1 MRNSFKSISWV
12 IGNKNIN
19 FLYIDLHLP
28 IKIIT
33 WLLKSIKPSKMIH
46 NVWSDLTFIIYNQ
59 FSMKFQKLMHFDLYI
74 VDRHRRSYLK
84 IPEYSLKSM
93 IFAEKERKIFLI
105 HCFLYEKE
113 KTRDL
118 YKLNAKRHQCRK
130 LSNIINLILIS
141 SIVQL
146 IVCKCIIR

>member
-1 MRNSFKSISWV
+1 
-12 IGNKNIN
+12 
-19 FLYIDLHLP
+19 
-28 IKIIT
+28 
-33 WLLKSIKPSKMIH
+33 
-46 NVWSDLTFIIYNQ
+46 
-59 FSMKFQKLMHFDLYI
+59 MKFQKLMHFDLYI